1 MRAAAPGE
9 LSAARAMALRGAE
22 ASGLFPLAAG
32 LGAGE
37 LRMNGV
43 DYPISDTC
51 TGTCSVG
58 RRKLSTDAEVKE
70 PVVFHGPRKGRKLGF
85 FSALMTSGS
94 FMMMQAGAF

>member
-1 MRAAAPGE
+1 
-9 LSAARAMALRGAE
+9 
-22 ASGLFPLAAG
+22 
-32 LGAGE
+32 
-37 LRMNGV
+37 MNGV

-51 TGTCSVG
+51 VGTCAAG

-70 PVVFHGPRKGRKLGF
+70 PVVFHGPRGRKLGF